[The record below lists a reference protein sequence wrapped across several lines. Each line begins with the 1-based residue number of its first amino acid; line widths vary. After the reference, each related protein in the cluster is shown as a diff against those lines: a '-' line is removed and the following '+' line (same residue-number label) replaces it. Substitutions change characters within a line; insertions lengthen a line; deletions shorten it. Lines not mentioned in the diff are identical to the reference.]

1 MIAIIDYGLGN
12 LPSVKRAIKKIGYD
26 AIITSDLKIIEEAD
40 ILILPGVGS
49 FKAGMDGL
57 NERNFTDL
65 IKKRVNQGI
74 PILGICLGMQLFF
87 SRGLEFGDHE
97 GLSLIEGVVK
107 PLLDKTEVNEE
118 NYRVPHIGWNSIS
131 IDRDSILTDQNL
143 IDQQYYFVHSFYGEI
158 TNSAD
163 LVAHTTYGNQ
173 KITAIIQK
181 DNIYGTQFHPE
192 KSGKNGLNMLK
203 NFIETHITSS

>member
-87 SRGLEFGDHE
+87 SRG
-97 GLSLIEGVVK
+97 
-107 PLLDKTEVNEE
+107 
-118 NYRVPHIGWNSIS
+118 
-131 IDRDSILTDQNL
+131 
-143 IDQQYYFVHSFYGEI
+143 
-158 TNSAD
+158 
-163 LVAHTTYGNQ
+163 
-173 KITAIIQK
+173 
-181 DNIYGTQFHPE
+181 
-192 KSGKNGLNMLK
+192 
-203 NFIETHITSS
+203 